1 MKRIVCL
8 IVTILL
14 GLCCFSACTKGEGDK
29 EKVAY
34 NLHITQNEITLSVG
48 ETVQLEATSDV
59 ENAYIF
65 WSVRDADIAMISSEG
80 LLTGV
85 TEGETICYA
94 SFGGEKAM
102 CLVKVLGESAKPLL
116 SVTTPYTDGITIFVG
131 DTFNPLISV
140 KLGDDVCDEAKIEYT
155 VAENESAIVVV
166 ENGEIVA
173 LGEGDATVS
182 VKVTYDEE
190 VVSLDLR
197 VSVLKLA

>member
-14 GLCCFSACTKGEGDK
+14 GLCCFSACAKGEGDK

-102 CLVKVLGESAKPLL
+102 CLVKVLIPESLQVLL
-116 SVTTPYTDGITIFVG
+116 H
-131 DTFNPLISV
+131 
-140 KLGDDVCDEAKIEYT
+140 
-155 VAENESAIVVV
+155 
-166 ENGEIVA
+166 
-173 LGEGDATVS
+173 
-182 VKVTYDEE
+182 KVFQNN
-190 VVSLDLR
+190 LQI
-197 VSVLKLA
+197 